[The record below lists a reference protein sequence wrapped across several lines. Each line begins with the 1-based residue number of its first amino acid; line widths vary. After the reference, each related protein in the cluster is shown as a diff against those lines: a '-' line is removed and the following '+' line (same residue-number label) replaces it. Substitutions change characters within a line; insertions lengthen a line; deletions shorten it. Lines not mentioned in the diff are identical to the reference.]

1 MFVKMKTIQLQ
12 HQWIFFCIA
21 AIIVDFIPFVRQP
34 FLWVETFF
42 HEISHGLMAILTG
55 GKVVSLTLN
64 YDGSG
69 LCVSQGGI
77 SFLISFFGYFGSA
90 AWGLLVY
97 LVADNMKQRS
107 AHIVMG
113 FLIATLILVL
123 VLWVHNTS
131 TFIILAVMIALF
143 SASFKFSD
151 TKALKSLLQF
161 IGIFVLL
168 DAIRSP
174 LTLID
179 GRDQGDGARLAD
191 LTFIPELIWVSV
203 WMLAGL
209 SMLFLIYHLSRKR
222 RIL

>member
-1 MFVKMKTIQLQ
+1 MFVKMKTVPQQ

-55 GKVVSLTLN
+55 GKIVSLTLN

-69 LCVSQGGI
+69 LCVSQGGV

-90 AWGLLVY
+90 VWGLLVY
-97 LVADNMKQRS
+97 LVADNMKPRS

-113 FLIATLILVL
+113 LLIAAFFLVM
-123 VLWVHNTS
+123 VLWAENTS
-131 TFIILAVMIALF
+131 TFIILAVMITLF
-143 SASFKFSD
+143 SASFKYADS
-151 TKALKSLLQF
+151 KALKSLLQF

-174 LTLID
+174 LALID
-179 GRDQGDGARLAD
+179 GRDRGDGARLAD
-191 LTFIPELIWVSV
+191 LTFVPELVWIGV
-203 WMLAGL
+203 WMLSGL
-209 SMLFLIYHLSRKR
+209 SMLFLIYHLSCKR
-222 RIL
+222 RTL